1 MKFLVVIALF
11 ALPILA
17 FSQPYPEKY
26 KDYPNDRFGLAY
38 QFYDEI
44 RGSYYDTITPPIY
57 KDIIEL
63 NGQFLLIKDEI
74 QKVGKETYS
83 KNGQVVKVKD
93 KTITPVKTFQLYQY
107 NYHDHLITE
116 KKGDTYALYD
126 PKAEKY
132 LIEKFNSLKRF
143 HQCTGCESLYSAI
156 IDNRTVVYNR
166 RGEEMFSSTIIGHF
180 DYDASLKLF
189 SQGEKLKTYFDEK
202 GNIVFKDITA
212 VENLCPRVT
221 EVRYYQLTKKDKTT
235 HLYSDGKVIIKDFK
249 GSFVGDMLN
258 MNRII
263 AKTAEGYIVFDA
275 TGKRINNEVYE
286 SLQPAVKNES
296 GKDVNLVKKAGS
308 WFFVDENY
316 KPIEDIS
323 YFNAMVVGELRWSN
337 NYYAVQSTKAQKGF
351 NIYNSEGKPISTDLY
366 EEAYFADYYQ
376 DALILKKDGLLAICT
391 EGKPGEFKYQSVE
404 NLEEFL
410 SEGYYICQLP
420 GKPSYYVLYD
430 YYSQTEYFTD
440 WKLSR
445 ISTIAEQDDDK
456 WIILIYDEN
465 DKFQLVNMYATR
477 KDQIVKSGS
486 FEFDNYYFDQERGY
500 DEPILFVQKNGLW
513 GIYRTDTL
521 YAEIPCQYDKIY
533 WNDYE
538 FLDYYLLKTEKNGKQ
553 GLLKTVRGKYEE
565 ILAPTYDEIVIMD
578 EVLITQSDKK
588 YGVIDSQTGSVM
600 APPVFIK
607 KPTYDALFNDD
618 LGYRQAALVNN
629 VQKECILKGAYSQN
643 PQFMCFENL
652 TSIPGNDDMMTFD
665 HNGKKGVISVSLDTV
680 LVPLF
685 DHVEQNADFDYWLTS
700 IDGKKGMRTW
710 QGEIILKEEFEEL
723 ITDKEFYTNIILLK
737 KEGKW
742 AAYLREDL
750 KTPFDYETLELR
762 DDFIFAKK
770 DGKWGLLTHTFE
782 TYIEFKYSTKEE
794 VLKAISEE

>member
-17 FSQPYPEKY
+17 FSQPHPEKY

-93 KTITPVKTFQLYQY
+93 KTITPVKSFQLYQY

-143 HQCTGCESLYSAI
+143 RQCTNCEGLFSAI
-156 IDNRTVVYNR
+156 IDNRTIVYNSQ
-166 RGEEMFSSTIIGHF
+166 GTELFSSNIISHF

-189 SQGEKLKTYFDEK
+189 SQGDKLKTYYDEK
-202 GNIVFKDITA
+202 GNIVFKDITT

-249 GSFVGDMLN
+249 GSFIGDMQN

-296 GKDVNLVKKAGS
+296 GKDVNLVKKAGN

-316 KPIEDIS
+316 KPIEDVS
-323 YFNAMVVGELRWSN
+323 YFNAMVVGDLQWSN

-366 EEAYFADYYQ
+366 DEAYFADYYQ

-440 WKLSR
+440 WKLNKISR
-445 ISTIAEQDDDK
+445 IEGQDDDQ
-456 WIILIYDEN
+456 WILLIYDEN
-465 DKFQLVNMYATR
+465 EKFQLVNMYKTS
-477 KDQIVKSGS
+477 KEQVSNSGS

-533 WNDYE
+533 WNDYD
-538 FLDYYLLKTEKNGKQ
+538 FLDFSLLKTEKNGKQ
-553 GLLKTVRGKYEE
+553 GLLKNVNRKYNE
-565 ILAPTYDEIVIMD
+565 ILAPTYDEIAIMD

-588 YGVIDSQTGSVM
+588 YGVIDSQTGSIM

-685 DHVEQNADFDYWLTS
+685 DHVEQNADYDYWLTS

-737 KEGKW
+737 KDGKW

-750 KTPFDYETLELR
+750 KTSFDYELLELR

-770 DGKWGLLTHTFE
+770 DGKWGLLTHSFE
-782 TYIEFKYSTKEE
+782 TYFEFKYSTKEE
-794 VLKAISEE
+794 VLKALSEE